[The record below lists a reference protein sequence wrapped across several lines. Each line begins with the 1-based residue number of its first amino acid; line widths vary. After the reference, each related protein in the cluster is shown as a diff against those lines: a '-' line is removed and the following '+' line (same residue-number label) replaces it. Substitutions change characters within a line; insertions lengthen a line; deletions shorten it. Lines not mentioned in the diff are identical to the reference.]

1 MEVVPGIHKVD
12 GTWGGN
18 VYLLLDDEEL
28 VLVDAALPFN
38 GGRILRYI
46 QRLGREPSEL
56 RSIILTHSHPDHTG
70 TIPVLRRLSDLRV
83 FVHPNDTRGGGEGL
97 TRLHYPGQLLTLPVD
112 LPFVRPIYAQELLEE
127 GHTFP
132 IMGGMR
138 VLHTPGHTSGSI
150 SLYLEERRV
159 LIAGDMLIGDGRRFY
174 RPLPFPG
181 TDFKAYRHSVE
192 RLAGLDF
199 DVACVGH
206 GRPVIGGAR
215 DKLQRMLDNYRL
227 ALFPWRH
234 LRKLVPLP

>member
-18 VYLLLDDEEL
+18 VYLLLDDDGL

-46 QRLGREPSEL
+46 QRLGRDPSEL
-56 RSIILTHSHPDHTG
+56 RSIILTHAHPDHTG
-70 TIPVLRRLSDLRV
+70 AIPMLKQRADLSV
-83 FVHPNDTRGGGEGL
+83 FVHANDTRKDSEGRP
-97 TRLHYPGQLLTLPVD
+97 RLHYPGQLLTLPVN
-112 LPFVRPIYAQELLEE
+112 LPIVRPIYAQELLEE

-132 IMGGMR
+132 DMGGMR
-138 VLHTPGHTSGSI
+138 VLHTPGHTSGSV

-159 LIAGDMLIGDGRRFY
+159 LITGDMLISDGRRFY

-181 TDFKAYRHSVE
+181 TDFKAYRQSVE

-199 DVACVGH
+199 AVACVGH
-206 GRPVIGGAR
+206 GRPVVGGAR
-215 DKLQRMLDNYRL
+215 DKLHGMLENYRL

-234 LRKLVPLP
+234 LRKLVPLR

>member
-1 MEVVPGIHKVD
+1 MEVVPGIHRVD
-12 GTWGGN
+12 GAWGGN
-18 VYLLLDDEEL
+18 VYLLLDDDGL

-56 RSIILTHSHPDHTG
+56 RSIILTHAHPDHTG
-70 TIPVLRRLSDLRV
+70 AI
-83 FVHPNDTRGGGEGL
+83 
-97 TRLHYPGQLLTLPVD
+97 PVD
-112 LPFVRPIYAQELLEE
+112 LPFVRPIYAQELIEE

-132 IMGGMR
+132 NMGGMR
-138 VLHTPGHTSGSI
+138 VLHTPGHTAGSV

-159 LIAGDMLIGDGRRFY
+159 LITGDMLIGDGRRFY

-181 TDFKAYRHSVE
+181 TDFKAYRHSIE

-206 GRPVIGGAR
+206 GRPVVGGAAGKVR
-215 DKLQRMLDNYRL
+215 QMLDNYRS

-234 LRKLVPLP
+234 LRKLAPLR